1 MDQEIIT
8 KLSEIVGPE
17 QCKTTTAELY
27 TYSMDAGIHKSMP
40 DAVVRPGTAQ
50 EVSEIVKLANEHKFP
65 VIPRGAGSALCG
77 HSVAVDG
84 GVIIDLQRMDK
95 IKEIRVEDL
104 YVVTDPG
111 VVCDDL
117 NKALK
122 KFGFWIPGPSSSNV
136 ANVGGMVATNSS
148 GGKAIKYGATRDY
161 VIGLEVV
168 LPTGEIVNVGSRTI
182 KNSGGYQF
190 EKLFCGMEGTLGV
203 ITEITLRVIP
213 LPQTKAAAVAMFDKL
228 EEAGQCVSNIIAAR
242 ILPSGLELMS
252 NVCIRAVNKAMNL
265 GLPEV
270 EAILLI
276 EVDGDANCITDII
289 QKVSQ
294 ICKDSGATSVEFTD
308 DEKRI
313 AELWKGRKGMIPAL
327 SKLSDDKVT
336 VMLADDMSVPISKV
350 PQAVKEFQEISDK
363 YDIIIASYGHAGD
376 GNLHTKVLMDPTS
389 QSHWDQAEKA
399 VEEVYESVLRLGGT
413 VTGEHGIAIT
423 KAPFFHKERKA
434 LIPAMR
440 AIKQALD
447 PNNIMNPHK
456 IMDWEDGFI
465 THLRYKIEGE

>member
-1 MDQEIIT
+1 
-8 KLSEIVGPE
+8 
-17 QCKTTTAELY
+17 
-27 TYSMDAGIHKSMP
+27 MDAGIHKSMP
-40 DAVVRPGTAQ
+40 DVVVRPRTTD
-50 EVSEIVKLANEHKFP
+50 EVVEIVKLANDYKFP
-65 VIPRGAGSALCG
+65 ILPRGGGSALCG
-77 HSVAVDG
+77 HSVAIDG
-84 GVIIDLQRMDK
+84 GAIIDLQRMND

-104 YVVTDPG
+104 YVITEPG

-117 NKALK
+117 NKELK
-122 KFGFWIPGPSSSNV
+122 KHGFWIPGPSSSNV
-136 ANVGGMVATNSS
+136 ANIGGMVATNSS
-148 GGKAIKYGATRDY
+148 GGKALKYGATRDF

-168 LPTGEIVNVGSRTI
+168 LPTGELVNVGSKTI

-190 EKLFCGMEGTLGV
+190 EKLFCGMEGTLGI
-203 ITEITLRVIP
+203 ITQIIMRVIP
-213 LPQTKAAAVAMFDKL
+213 LPETKAAAVAVFDKL

-242 ILPSGLELMS
+242 IIPSGLELMS
-252 NVCIRAVNKAMNL
+252 NICIRAVNKAMNL

-276 EVDGDANCITDII
+276 EVDGERSII
-289 QKVSQ
+289 KDKIETVSQ

-313 AELWKGRKGMIPAL
+313 ADLWKGRKGMIPAL

-363 YDIIIASYGHAGD
+363 YEIIIASYGHAGD
-376 GNLHTKVLMDPTS
+376 GNLHTKVLMDPTKK
-389 QSHWDQAEKA
+389 SHWAEAETA
-399 VEEVYESVLRLGGT
+399 VQEVYDSVLKLGGT

-423 KAPFFHKERKA
+423 KAPFFHQERGA
-434 LIPAMR
+434 LVPVMK
-440 AIKQALD
+440 AIKSAMD

-456 IMDWEDGFI
+456 IMDWDTGFV
-465 THLRYKIEGE
+465 THLRYKIEDE